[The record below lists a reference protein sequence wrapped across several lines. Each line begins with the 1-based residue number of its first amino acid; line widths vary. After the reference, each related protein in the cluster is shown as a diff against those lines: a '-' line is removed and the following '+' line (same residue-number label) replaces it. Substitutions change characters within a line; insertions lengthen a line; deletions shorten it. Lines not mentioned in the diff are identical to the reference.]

1 MMSIN
6 CFVGLI
12 KNELLK
18 EISIRS
24 EDESEPVVVKDIPR
38 LWKCLGKVIMPRIH
52 AQRVQ
57 RLGSESIRHEGEG
70 IEKESEV
77 YRRIGNHPSYSKL
90 IYKGEN
96 FIVLKRL
103 KEITLYDAVHKGS
116 KIPKQVILDIN
127 KALEYAREQGLTPAM
142 FTGKM

>member
-38 LWKCLGKVIMPRIH
+38 LWKCLGKVIMPRY
-52 AQRVQ
+52 
-57 RLGSESIRHEGEG
+57 SCTKST
-70 IEKESEV
+70 K
-77 YRRIGNHPSYSKL
+77 IG
-90 IYKGEN
+90 
-96 FIVLKRL
+96 
-103 KEITLYDAVHKGS
+103 
-116 KIPKQVILDIN
+116 
-127 KALEYAREQGLTPAM
+127 
-142 FTGKM
+142 